1 MGSLFWPGCLAESS
15 LESNMRFEGEVA
27 FVPVSYAGGTR
38 LRAIA
43 ALFPVLARLTCPESP
58 MTLRSPSTSQLFRH
72 VVGRVLGR

>member
-1 MGSLFWPGCLAESS
+1 MGSLFRYGCLTESS

-58 MTLRSPSTSQLFRH
+58 MSRRSPSTSQRFRH
-72 VVGRVLGR
+72 VVGWVLVR

>member
-58 MTLRSPSTSQLFRH
+58 MTLRYPSTSQLFRH